1 MFVYKIDVLQ
11 KLKEK
16 GYRSS
21 DIQRNKLL
29 AQKAMQQL
37 RHGEMV
43 GIISLEKICSLLEL
57 QPGSIIKWVPDEE
70 VSDGKETTDN

>member
-57 QPGSIIKWVPDEE
+57 QPGSIIKWIPDEE
-70 VSDGKETTDN
+70 VSDGKETADN